1 MFVKN
6 SEMKTLRFLSLG
18 IFMFT
23 NTFLNAQI
31 TFTNAHSEPVYVA
44 FAHYVAKTTG
54 GYWMTQGWW
63 TVNSGSSHLA
73 YETIGPNDS
82 IGYFAVTTLSDTE
95 FPGGKNLLVH
105 PDEKFTLR
113 NADQE
118 SVQQQNPQYEWRKFR
133 IIRMPAGT
141 TSGTITLKK

>member
-1 MFVKN
+1 MNFKIWWPVILLL
-6 SEMKTLRFLSLG
+6 TSLG
-18 IFMFT
+18 S
-23 NTFLNAQI
+23 NAQI
-31 TFTNAHSEPVYVA
+31 SFKNEHSEPVYVA
-44 FAHYVAKTTG
+44 FAHYVAKNTG

-73 YETIGPNDS
+73 FEAIGPNDS

-95 FPGGKNLLVH
+95 FPGGKDLLVH

-113 NADQE
+113 NADKK
-118 SVQQQNPQYEWRKFR
+118 SMQQQNPQYEWRKFR

>member
-1 MFVKN
+1 
-6 SEMKTLRFLSLG
+6 MKIIRLYLLSVIL
-18 IFMFT
+18 IAV
-23 NTFLNAQI
+23 LQSNAQI
-31 TFTNAHSEPVYVA
+31 TFTNAHAEPVYVA

-54 GYWMTQGWW
+54 GYWITQGWW

-95 FPGGKNLLVH
+95 FPGGKSLLVH
-105 PDEKFTLR
+105 PDEKFTIR
-113 NADQE
+113 SADKE
-118 SVQQQNPQYEWRKFR
+118 GVKQQRPVYEWRKFR
-133 IIRMPAGT
+133 IIRMPPGT